1 MNRPARDKQS
11 EIPALRLDLV
21 VLCVVAAFNAA
32 AQSNSIPPYA
42 QWFSAPAPQLQNLG
56 GEQQPSALEPKISPR
71 DSTSKSS
78 PAQANPG
85 NYVSPAAGS
94 FTLNTRGDD
103 RQFQQFILQHPDY
116 GFVPITHPPED
127 GVTKTFNAIFK
138 PEEIHIG
145 RKATFS
151 CTILTAVKR
160 KNPLCLLNPIF
171 LHVSW

>member
-11 EIPALRLDLV
+11 EIPALRLGLAA
-21 VLCVVAAFNAA
+21 LCAGVAFTAA
-32 AQSNSIPPYA
+32 AQSNSVPLCA
-42 QWFSAPAPQLQNLG
+42 QWLSAPAPHLKNLSS
-56 GEQQPSALEPKISPR
+56 EQQPSVREPKNSPR

-78 PAQANPG
+78 PVQINPG

-151 CTILTAVKR
+151 CTILTAIKR